1 MIGLGDLGGNYSF
14 AQDVNDRGS
23 VVGYS
28 ETSWGADH
36 AFLWRRGRM
45 IDLGTLGGRSSYA
58 TAINNRGEVVGYS
71 DTGSG
76 LLHGFL
82 WRRGRMVDLG
92 TLTGGPYDSSLAC
105 DINNRGVVAKAF
117 R

>member
-1 MIGLGDLGGNYSF
+1 
-14 AQDVNDRGS
+14 
-23 VVGYS
+23 
-28 ETSWGADH
+28 
-36 AFLWRRGRM
+36 M

-82 WRRGRMVDLG
+82 
-92 TLTGGPYDSSLAC
+92 
-105 DINNRGVVAKAF
+105 
-117 R
+117 